1 MKLPRAQ
8 FITSATKIENC
19 PPPDGRPEFA
29 IVGRSNVGKS
39 SLINTVANQKGLAKT
54 SRTPGRTQLINFFD
68 FGPFVM
74 VDLPGYGYAKV
85 SQTTQAYWRRELSR
99 FLRER
104 PTLMGVVHLMDARR
118 PLQENDRQMREF
130 LLEAEV
136 PLLVVL
142 TKVDDVKQGDLVKAV
157 RLVREET
164 DQDPILFSSKTGRG
178 KKELLNALVE
188 GAPGDEEQGSDEA
201 DEMGVEEIEDAAGED

>member
-1 MKLPRAQ
+1 MKLPQAR

-19 PPPDGRPEFA
+19 PPSDGRPEFA
-29 IVGRSNVGKS
+29 VVGRSNVGKS
-39 SLINTVANQKGLAKT
+39 SLINTLAHQKTLAKT

-68 FGPFVM
+68 FGPFVL

-85 SQTTQAYWRRELSR
+85 SHSTQDYWRRELSR
-99 FLRER
+99 FLKNR
-104 PTLMGVVHLMDARR
+104 PALMGVVHLMDARH

-142 TKVDDVKQGDLVKAV
+142 TKVDDVKQGDLAKAV
-157 RLVREET
+157 RMVREET
-164 DQDPILFSSKTGRG
+164 DQDPILFSSRSGRG
-178 KKELLNALVE
+178 RKELLTTLVH
-188 GAPGDEEQGSDEA
+188 GAPEEEELGSDEA
-201 DEMGVEEIEDAAGED
+201 DEMGVEEIEDAAGDD

>member
-1 MKLPRAQ
+1 MKLPQAR
-8 FITSATKIENC
+8 FITSATKLENC

-29 IVGRSNVGKS
+29 VVGRSNVGKS
-39 SLINTVANQKGLAKT
+39 SLINTLAHQKSLAKT

-68 FGPFVM
+68 FGPFVL

-85 SQTTQAYWRRELSR
+85 SHTTQAYWRKELSR
-99 FLRER
+99 FLRDR
-104 PTLMGVVHLMDARR
+104 PTLQGVVHLMDARH

-130 LLEAEV
+130 LLQAEV

-142 TKVDDVKQGDLVKAV
+142 TKVDDVKQGDLAKAV

-164 DQDPILFSSKTGRG
+164 DQDPILFSSRTGKGR
-178 KKELLNALVE
+178 KELLSALVQ
-188 GAPGDEEQGSDEA
+188 GAPEDEEQGAEEA
-201 DEMGVEEIEDAAGED
+201 DGMGIEEIEEPAGDF